1 MYGPSPVGVTTPEV
15 SVALILTVTV
25 TRPEL
30 ISTELGE
37 TVNDERTG
45 GSNSLV
51 ELFTTEIGILFI
63 PTATKLLE
71 S

>member
-37 TVNDERTG
+37 TVNDE
-45 GSNSLV
+45 S
-51 ELFTTEIGILFI
+51 IGACMSWLK
-63 PTATKLLE
+63 P